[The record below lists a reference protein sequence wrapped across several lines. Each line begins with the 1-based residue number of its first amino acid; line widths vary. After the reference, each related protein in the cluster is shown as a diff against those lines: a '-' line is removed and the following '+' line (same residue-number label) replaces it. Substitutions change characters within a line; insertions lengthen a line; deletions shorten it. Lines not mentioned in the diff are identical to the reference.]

1 MRGNKRRLWLE
12 IVRPETERP
21 YLSYQLF
28 ALRRSHDGP
37 YDDQRD
43 VMNGNGFYDNERIR
57 FQGDGLHAAYNL
69 PNPRDRKVI
78 TKQILDITGLMG
90 LTALWID
97 NGRILPSRAGQ
108 LKGGY
113 DGETY
118 KLIRNAMRD
127 HGINAQSMHT
137 HGTIKSVALKPSVML
152 EFARLIRPY
161 AHYSAKAKLQL
172 RKSPPGSGQTRSQPT
187 DRESNALL
195 RRVG

>member
-43 VMNGNGFYDNERIR
+43 VMTADGFYDNERIR

-69 PNPRDRKVI
+69 LYPRDRKVI
-78 TKQILDITGLMG
+78 TKQILDITGLVG

-97 NGRILPSRAGQ
+97 NGRILPSRGGQ
-108 LKGGY
+108 IKGNFEE
-113 DGETY
+113 ETY
-118 KLIRNAMRD
+118 PLIRNALRD
-127 HGINAQSMHT
+127 HGIGAHVMHV
-137 HGTIKSVALKPSVML
+137 HGTIKAVTMKPPVML